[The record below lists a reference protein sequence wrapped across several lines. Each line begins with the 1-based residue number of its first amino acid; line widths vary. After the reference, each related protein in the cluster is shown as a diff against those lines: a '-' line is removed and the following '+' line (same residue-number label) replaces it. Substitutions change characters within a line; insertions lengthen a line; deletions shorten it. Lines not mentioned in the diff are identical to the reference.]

1 MKLNLIKA
9 SGNPQSLRTVATVV
23 ARMKKERMVA
33 AMKVGRGLRVAGTFI
48 QRTSQKEVPVDE
60 GNLKGSAFTRVDGV
74 GFDTK
79 VTVGYEA
86 AYAVFVHENVEMKL
100 KGQPRAKPSKGR
112 YWDPQGRGKSK
123 FLEDPVKANRPE
135 ILRLVQ
141 TGGMDK

>member
-1 MKLNLIKA
+1 MKLNLIRA
-9 SGNPQSLRTVATVV
+9 TGNPKSLRTVATVV
-23 ARMKKERMVA
+23 ANMKKESTIA
-33 AMKVGRGLRVAGTFI
+33 AMKVSRGLRVAGTFI

-60 GNLKGSAFTRVDGV
+60 ANLKGSAFTRADGV

-86 AYAVFVHENVEMKL
+86 AYAVFVHENIEMKL

-123 FLEDPVKANRPE
+123 FLEDPVKNNRVE
-135 ILRLVQ
+135 ILRLVK
-141 TGGMDK
+141 TGGMAK